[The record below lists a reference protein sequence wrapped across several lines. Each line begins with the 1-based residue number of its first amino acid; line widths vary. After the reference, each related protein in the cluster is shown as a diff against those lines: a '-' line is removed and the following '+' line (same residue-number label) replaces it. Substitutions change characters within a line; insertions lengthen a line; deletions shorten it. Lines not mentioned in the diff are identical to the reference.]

1 MVRVLFELTPNPA
14 VESCSLSEGCDAAKE
29 KKCITCVS
37 FIARRFV
44 LHLMKFLTDENVP
57 SVIKIYYKYLF

>member
-29 KKCITCVS
+29 KKMHYMCVIHS
-37 FIARRFV
+37 QAFCFTFNEIFNRRKRSECDKD
-44 LHLMKFLTDENVP
+44 LL
-57 SVIKIYYKYLF
+57 